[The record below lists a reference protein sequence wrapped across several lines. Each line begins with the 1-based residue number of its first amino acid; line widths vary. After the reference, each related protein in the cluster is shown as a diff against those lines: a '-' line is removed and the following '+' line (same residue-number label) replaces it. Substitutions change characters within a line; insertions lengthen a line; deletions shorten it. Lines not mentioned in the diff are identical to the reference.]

1 MRALE
6 KKIREFH
13 WYQTI
18 DFGHGIQSKG
28 CAWCGDPAWPNI
40 KQFLPT
46 SLEGMRILDLGSN
59 AGIFCIRSA
68 LMGAKE
74 VIGVESGDWYRK
86 YDYFNQAL
94 FVKEYFEKKC
104 SKSLPIKYVRQRM
117 EDYLQECIGKFDY
130 VYAIAS
136 IYYTHRK
143 QEQVVENISRITNNI
158 IVRIRDKRRISKFD
172 KLFTEYGFHIS
183 GLMDER
189 WDKILNRQTDR
200 FFMIHYSKE
209 NLSKDL
215 LIERKNHL
223 QLLNYLNDPET
234 KKPVVRKGRRSR
246 KGHLLKG
253 GKK

>member
-1 MRALE
+1 MDLI
-6 KKIREFH
+6 KKIEKFH

-18 DFGHGIQSKG
+18 DFGDGIQSKG

-40 KQFLPT
+40 KQFLPS
-46 SLEGMRILDLGSN
+46 SLDGMRILDLGSN

-74 VIGVESGDWYRK
+74 VIGVESGDWFRK
-86 YDYFNQAL
+86 HDYFTQAL
-94 FVKEYFEKKC
+94 IVKEHFEKKH
-104 SKSLPIKYVRQRM
+104 SSPLPIKYVRERM
-117 EDYLQECIGKFDY
+117 ENFLDRENIGKFDY

-136 IYYTHRK
+136 IYYASSKK
-143 QEQVVENISRITNNI
+143 QDQMVKNISRITNNI
-158 IVRIRDKRRISKFD
+158 IVRIRDKKRISKFD
-172 KLFTEYGFHIS
+172 QLFTKYGFHIS

-189 WDKILNRQTDR
+189 WDKILNRWTDR

-234 KKPVVRKGRRSR
+234 KKPVVRKGRRS
-246 KGHLLKG
+246 KWGHLIK
-253 GKK
+253 